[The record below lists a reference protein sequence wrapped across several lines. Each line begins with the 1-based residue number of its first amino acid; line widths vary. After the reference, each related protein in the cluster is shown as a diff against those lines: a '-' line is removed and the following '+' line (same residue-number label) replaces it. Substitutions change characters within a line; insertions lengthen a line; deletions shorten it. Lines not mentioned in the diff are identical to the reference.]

1 MKALLWIGLFLG
13 GATCT
18 ASARAEELPR
28 NIALADL
35 GLHVVG
41 VGYQRTVTPWMA
53 SQLSLNLYGPW
64 THNMHLLSA
73 SDEPDSD
80 VLGAVLRTRLF
91 FYPLKEA
98 PTGPWISPFVQF
110 GVARATQDGKEGAGS
125 VGAIGVSAG
134 YSFLIAKRVHLAI
147 GLGAQYHAAY
157 FASFE
162 GPPRF
167 GGFYPQ
173 LDLNLGYAF

>member
-1 MKALLWIGLFLG
+1 MRALLRIGLFLC
-13 GATCT
+13 GATFVT
-18 ASARAEELPR
+18 SARAEEPPR

-53 SQLSLNLYGPW
+53 TQLSLNLYGPW
-64 THNMHLLSA
+64 THNMHLLSG
-73 SDEPDSD
+73 SDEPDND
-80 VLGAVLRTRLF
+80 VLGGVVRQRIF
-91 FYPLKEA
+91 FYPLREA
-98 PTGPWISPFVQF
+98 PIGPWLSPFAQF
-110 GVARATQDGKEGAGS
+110 GVARATKDGKEGSGS

-134 YSFLIAKRVHLAI
+134 YSFLIAKRVHLAV

-157 FASFE
+157 FASFQ

-167 GGFYPQ
+167 GGFYPH